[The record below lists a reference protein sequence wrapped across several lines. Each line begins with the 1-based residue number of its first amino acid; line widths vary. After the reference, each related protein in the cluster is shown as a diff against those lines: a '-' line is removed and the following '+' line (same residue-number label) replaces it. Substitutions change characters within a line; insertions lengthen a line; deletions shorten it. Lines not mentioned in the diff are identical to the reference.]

1 MKKTLLITLLGLAII
16 GCNDQS
22 QQSAS
27 PVSSSAQTEQ
37 EKHPDRVYVGEQNYY
52 VMESAVTN
60 ENWVSDDKIKPMP
73 GQFPKYYVFNSDEW
87 PKEDINDAS
96 SYDLPR
102 FQFAWD
108 NDDDDR
114 VKLKIWSMKTDG
126 TDLRLV
132 VPDTKV
138 DGIVLIRRSPNLRYV
153 AWIDR
158 GTGKY
163 VYDLK
168 TGEKTRLIGGGSPGM
183 TWSED
188 SRYLYFHT
196 MPGQNFD
203 VDNARWDSETG
214 EIEAID
220 FGVGPY
226 AVLNNTTITNL
237 SYTGVFKRNLT
248 SNVLKHISIKP
259 KGKVQQREWLKFRG
273 MSPLGRYAW
282 GQNDQNRFFFDIE
295 NETVK
300 KYNKTEYVGSGILGK
315 DARFSAHDRVSR
327 MTVVDRKTQRSWQ
340 WYALGTGEIGVNSN
354 MSLYNGLANDGLW
367 FKESQ

>member
-27 PVSSSAQTEQ
+27 PISSSAQTEQ

-60 ENWVSDDKIKPMP
+60 ENWVSDDEIQPMP

-163 VYDLK
+163 VYDLQ
-168 TGEKTRLIGGGSPGM
+168 TGVKTRVMGGGSPGM
-183 TWSED
+183 VWSED

-196 MPGQNFD
+196 MPGQSFD
-203 VDNARWDSETG
+203 VDNARWNSETG

-226 AVLNNTTITNL
+226 AVLKNKTITNL
-237 SYTGVFKRNLT
+237 SYTGVFKRDLT
-248 SNVLKHISIKP
+248 NNALKHISINP
-259 KGKVQQREWLKFRG
+259 TGKVQQREWLKFRG
-273 MSPLGRYAW
+273 MSPTGRYAW
-282 GQNDQNRFFFDIE
+282 GQNNQNRFIFDIE

-300 KYNKTEYVGSGILGK
+300 KYEKTEYVGSGILGK

-327 MTVVDRKTQRSWQ
+327 MTVVDRETHRRWQ

-354 MSLYNGLANDGLW
+354 MSLYNGLVNDGLW
-367 FKESQ
+367 FKESE

>member
-1 MKKTLLITLLGLAII
+1 MKKTLLITLFGLAII

-203 VDNARWDSETG
+203 VDNARWDSETD

-259 KGKVQQREWLKFRG
+259 KGKVQQREWLRFRG

>member
-73 GQFPKYYVFNSDEW
+73 GMFPKYYIFNSDEW

-132 VPDTKV
+132 VPDTNV

-168 TGEKTRLIGGGSPGM
+168 R
-183 TWSED
+183 
-188 SRYLYFHT
+188 
-196 MPGQNFD
+196 
-203 VDNARWDSETG
+203 A
-214 EIEAID
+214 
-220 FGVGPY
+220 
-226 AVLNNTTITNL
+226 
-237 SYTGVFKRNLT
+237 
-248 SNVLKHISIKP
+248 
-259 KGKVQQREWLKFRG
+259 
-273 MSPLGRYAW
+273 
-282 GQNDQNRFFFDIE
+282 
-295 NETVK
+295 
-300 KYNKTEYVGSGILGK
+300 
-315 DARFSAHDRVSR
+315 
-327 MTVVDRKTQRSWQ
+327 
-340 WYALGTGEIGVNSN
+340 
-354 MSLYNGLANDGLW
+354 
-367 FKESQ
+367 

>member
-73 GQFPKYYVFNSDEW
+73 GMFPKYYIFNSDEW

-132 VPDTKV
+132 VPDTNV

-168 TGEKTRLIGGGSPGM
+168 TGVKTRVMGLGSPGM
-183 TWSED
+183 VWSED

-196 MPGQNFD
+196 MGDF
-203 VDNARWDSETG
+203 DNARWDSETG
-214 EIEAID
+214 EIEAVDFGIGPAAVMRGNQLITLNDYGLVKIDLETKERSYID
-220 FGVGPY
+220 FVDRLPDSDI
-226 AVLNNTTITNL
+226 LM
-237 SYTGVFKRNLT
+237 
-248 SNVLKHISIKP
+248 
-259 KGKVQQREWLKFRG
+259 KFRSI
-273 MSPLGRYAW
+273 SPDGHYAW
-282 GQNDQNRFFFDIE
+282 GENSKYDFFFDI
-295 NETVK
+295 NNNTVK
-300 KYNKTEYVGSGILGK
+300 KFAAEEKFLRALVLGA
-315 DARFSAHDRVSR
+315 DARFSARDRVSYLS
-327 MTVVDRKTQRSWQ
+327 VVDRRKKTNLAMVCVRYWRNRCQLKYEFIQ
-340 WYALGTGEIGVNSN
+340 WFGE
-354 MSLYNGLANDGLW
+354 
-367 FKESQ
+367 

>member
-37 EKHPDRVYVGEQNYY
+37 DKHPERVYVGEHNYY

-60 ENWVSDDKIKPMP
+60 ENWVADDKIIPMP
-73 GQFPKYYVFNSDEW
+73 GKFPKYYVFNSDEW

-102 FQFAWD
+102 FQFAWAS
-108 NDDDDR
+108 NGDR
-114 VKLKIWSMKTDG
+114 YNLQIWSMKTNG

-132 VPDTKV
+132 VPDTKA
-138 DGIVLIRRSPNLRYV
+138 DDIVLIRRSPNLRYV
-153 AWIDR
+153 AWIER
-158 GTGKY
+158 RTRKY

-168 TGEKTRLIGGGSPGM
+168 TGVKTRLIGGGSPGM
-183 TWSED
+183 AWSED

-214 EIEAID
+214 EIEAVD
-220 FGVGPY
+220 FGIGPY
-226 AVLNNTTITNL
+226 AVLKDKTITNL

-248 SNVLKHISIKP
+248 DNALKHISIKP
-259 KGKVQQREWLKFRG
+259 TGKVQQREWLRFRG
-273 MSPLGRYAW
+273 MSPTGRYAW

-295 NETVK
+295 NETVQ
-300 KYNKTEYVGSGILGK
+300 KYEKTEYVGSGILGK
-315 DARFSAHDRVSR
+315 GARFSAHDRVSR
-327 MTVVDRKTQRSWQ
+327 MTVVDRETLRRWQ
-340 WYALGTGEIGVNSN
+340 WYALGTGEIGINSN

>member
-27 PVSSSAQTEQ
+27 PISSSAQTEQ
-37 EKHPDRVYVGEQNYY
+37 EKHPDRVYVGEHNYY

-73 GQFPKYYVFNSDEW
+73 GQFHKYYVFNSDEW

-102 FQFAWD
+102 FQFAWA
-108 NDDDDR
+108 NDED
-114 VKLKIWSMKTDG
+114 KANLKIWSMKTDG

-132 VPDTKV
+132 VEDTV
-138 DGIVLIRRSPNLRYV
+138 GYGVVLIRRSPNLRYV
-153 AWIDR
+153 SWIDS

-163 VYDLK
+163 VYDL
-168 TGEKTRLIGGGSPGM
+168 EKGVTTKLLGGGYPGM
-183 TWSED
+183 VWSED
-188 SRYLYFHT
+188 SRFLYFHT
-196 MPGQNFD
+196 MPGQKFD
-203 VDNARWDSETG
+203 AYNARWDSENG
-214 EIEAID
+214 EIEAVD
-220 FGVGPY
+220 FGVGN
-226 AVLNNTTITNL
+226 ATILSNNMSINL
-237 SYTGVFKRNLT
+237 SYSGVFKKQFN
-248 SNVLKHISIKP
+248 SDSFKHISIKP
-259 KGKVQQREWLKFRG
+259 TGKVNQSEWLTFRSI
-273 MSPLGRYAW
+273 SPTGRYAW
-282 GQNDQNRFFFDIE
+282 GQNNRNRFFFDIE

-300 KYNKTEYVGSGILGK
+300 KYDKTEYVGSGILGK

-327 MTVVDRKTQRSWQ
+327 MTVVDRETRKGWQ
-340 WYALGTGEIGVNSN
+340 WYALGTGEIGVDSN

-367 FKESQ
+367 FKGGE

>member
-37 EKHPDRVYVGEQNYY
+37 EKHPDRVYVGEHNYY

-73 GQFPKYYVFNSDEW
+73 RKFPKYYVFNSDEW

-102 FQFAWD
+102 FQFAWAS
-108 NDDDDR
+108 DDR
-114 VKLKIWSMKTDG
+114 YNLQIWSMKTNG

-132 VPDTKV
+132 VPDTKA
-138 DGIVLIRRSPNLRYV
+138 DDIVLIRRSPNLRYV
-153 AWIDR
+153 AWIER
-158 GTGKY
+158 RTRKY

-168 TGEKTRLIGGGSPGM
+168 TGLKTRLIGGGSPGM
-183 TWSED
+183 AWSED

-214 EIEAID
+214 EIEAVD
-220 FGVGPY
+220 FGIGPY
-226 AVLNNTTITNL
+226 AVLKDKTITNL

-248 SNVLKHISIKP
+248 DNALKYISIKP
-259 KGKVQQREWLKFRG
+259 TGKVQQREWLKFRG

-300 KYNKTEYVGSGILGK
+300 KYNKTEYVGAGILGK

-340 WYALGTGEIGVNSN
+340 WYALGNGEIGVNSN
-354 MSLYNGLANDGLW
+354 MSLYNGLANGGLW
-367 FKESQ
+367 FKETN

>member
-102 FQFAWD
+102 FQFAWASD
-108 NDDDDR
+108 GDR
-114 VKLKIWSMKTDG
+114 YNLQIWSMKTDG

-132 VPDTKV
+132 VPDTKA
-138 DGIVLIRRSPNLRYV
+138 DDIVLIRRSPNLRYV
-153 AWIDR
+153 AWIER
-158 GTGKY
+158 RTRKY

-168 TGEKTRLIGGGSPGM
+168 TGVKTRLIGGGSPGM

>member
-37 EKHPDRVYVGEQNYY
+37 EKHPNRVYVGEHNYY

-73 GQFPKYYVFNSDEW
+73 GKFPKYYVFNADEW

-108 NDDDDR
+108 NDYDDR

-168 TGEKTRLIGGGSPGM
+168 TGVKTRVMGLGSPGM
-183 TWSED
+183 AWSED

-196 MPGQNFD
+196 MGDF
-203 VDNARWDSETG
+203 DNARWDSETG
-214 EIEAID
+214 EIEAVD
-220 FGVGPY
+220 FGIGPY
-226 AVLNNTTITNL
+226 AVLKDKTITNL

-248 SNVLKHISIKP
+248 NNALKHISIKP
-259 KGKVQQREWLKFRG
+259 KGKIQQREWLKFRG
-273 MSPLGRYAW
+273 MSPMGRYAW
-282 GQNDQNRFFFDIE
+282 GQNNQSRYFFDIE

-300 KYNKTEYVGSGILGK
+300 KYDKTEYVGAGILGK

-327 MTVVDRKTQRSWQ
+327 MTVVDRETQRSRQ
-340 WYALGTGEIGVNSN
+340 WYALGTGEIGINSN